1 MKSSFPFLIPFL
13 LTIMIIFFLILF
25 YVIRRALFATT
36 LSYSF
41 TNNRYCQQNPC
52 VTPSKLLQFTS
63 DDNRPFDTSNVSFF
77 LCHCLRLINVAYE
90 KYSQSTV
97 SFPSRYTV
105 FTTLY
110 TKSRVTIGYI
120 LLDTLQNRMW
130 IVFRGT
136 LDIKDVVRDVN
147 RKQVLFS
154 FPDVNVH
161 QGFFLVYTVFREI
174 LLDDIYRLCT
184 QYPTYDCII
193 TGHSLGGALAVLT
206 LWDILNTVPTVQ
218 CYCVTF
224 GCPRV
229 GNQTFV
235 DFLERHSHRSTCF
248 RVANTEDLFTQI
260 PLSIT
265 LNIFHPKKPYF
276 FIHTGKPIVFSDNRQ
291 NYTLNHSLDTYIEN
305 ITNASS

>member
-1 MKSSFPFLIPFL
+1 MKSFPFLLPFL
-13 LTIMIIFFLILF
+13 LAVMSVLLLLLF
-25 YVIRRALFATT
+25 YVVRRALFATS

-41 TNNRYCQQNPC
+41 LNTLYCDQNPC
-52 VTPSKLLQFTS
+52 TPSKLLQLTPQ
-63 DDNRPFDTSNVSFF
+63 DDEPFETSNVSF
-77 LCHCLRLINVAYE
+77 LLSHCLRLINVAYE
-90 KYSQSTV
+90 KYSHTPV

-110 TKSRVTIGYI
+110 TKSDVTIGYI
-120 LLDTLQNRMW
+120 LLDTLQKRIW

-161 QGFFLVYTVFREI
+161 QGFFLVYTVFRSL
-174 LLDDIYRLCT
+174 LLDNMYRLFAL
-184 QYPTYDCII
+184 YPTYECII

-206 LWDILNTVPTVQ
+206 LWDILHTFPTVQ
-218 CYCVTF
+218 CLCVTF
-224 GCPRV
+224 GCPRI
-229 GNQTFV
+229 GNQMFV
-235 DFLERHSHRSTCF
+235 ETLNRQSSRSTVF

-265 LNIFHPKKPYF
+265 LNIFHPTNPYF
-276 FIHTGKPIVFSDNRQ
+276 FIHIGKPVVFSDNRQ

-305 ITNASS
+305 ITNNLSSY